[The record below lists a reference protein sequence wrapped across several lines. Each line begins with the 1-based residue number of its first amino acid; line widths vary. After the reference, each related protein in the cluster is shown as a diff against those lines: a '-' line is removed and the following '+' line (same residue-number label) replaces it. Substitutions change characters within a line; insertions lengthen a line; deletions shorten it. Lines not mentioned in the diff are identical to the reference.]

1 MKEKF
6 EKVKKYVNNHQD
18 EILAVGL
25 TSILSV
31 CSYMIGIN
39 LGKLYGFQ
47 NGVLT
52 CNKAWMDFAEKCA
65 HEKD

>member
-18 EILAVGL
+18 EIIAAGIG
-25 TSILSV
+25 SILTV
-31 CSYMIGIN
+31 CSYVIGLY

-47 NGVLT
+47 DGVLT
-52 CNKAWMDFAEKCA
+52 CNKAWMDFVEKCTPK
-65 HEKD
+65 ED